1 MMDDRIYVDRM
12 RYTKNTSSSRLV
24 LLAIVFNVLYFISIY
39 KLDIYEPLIVA
50 GNSRL
55 NNVYFTM
62 MLGGSVILNLVFMLV
77 AFLASEG
84 VKNYKKGYSKLLI
97 VLALIQIARIFIFPN
112 IFHNTPLYVNEKRW
126 YTTVENYTIPILN
139 IQVTYNQKVT
149 FMSTWQYIRDCFY
162 LLASAFCLFR
172 SARIN
177 SKKSS
182 ALAAHIANIE
192 SLQA

>member
-12 RYTKNTSSSRLV
+12 RYTKNTASSRLV
-24 LLAIVFNVLYFISIY
+24 FIAIALNVLYFISIY
-39 KLDIYEPLIVA
+39 KLDIYQPLIVA

-55 NNVYFTM
+55 NNVYFTA

-84 VKNYKKGYSKLLI
+84 VKNYKKGYSRLL
-97 VLALIQIARIFIFPN
+97 VALTLIQIARIFIFPN

-126 YTTVENYTIPILN
+126 YTTVEDYVIPILN
-139 IQVTYNQKVT
+139 VKITYDQKVT
-149 FMSTWQYIRDCFY
+149 FMSTGQYIRDCFY
-162 LLASAFCLFR
+162 LIASALCLLW

-182 ALAAHIANIE
+182 ALEAHIANLE